1 MTTVTTPRPA
11 KTLVLDPNT
20 QRFLDKLAAKPG
32 TPIQELAVRDARAL
46 LRGLQAGPTAK
57 LDADID
63 DRTLQVGPQGRISVR
78 IVRPRANRAALPAIV
93 YFHGGGW
100 VLGDV
105 DTHDRLVR
113 ELAIGAQ
120 AAVVFVNF
128 SPSPEARYPVAL
140 EEGYAVLDWIARH
153 GGTAALDGTRIA
165 VAGDSAGG
173 NLAAA
178 LTLLA
183 KRRNGPK
190 IAQQLLFYPVT
201 DANFAT
207 GSYDRFAQGFF
218 LTRDAMKWFWDA
230 YAPEAHT
237 REESLV
243 SPLRASLS
251 ELAGLPPALVFTAEA
266 DVLRDEGEA
275 YARKLIEAGVSVT
288 AQRCLGL
295 AHDFAMLDVYLE
307 TPGARTAITQAST
320 WLAHG
325 FAKH

>member
-1 MTTVTTPRPA
+1 MTTATTSRPA

-20 QRFLDKLAAKPG
+20 QKFLDQLAATPG

-57 LDADID
+57 LDVDVD
-63 DRTLQVGPQGRISVR
+63 ERRLQVGLTGTVSVR
-78 IVRPRANRAALPAIV
+78 IVRPRGSRSALPAIV

-100 VLGDV
+100 VLGDA

-120 AAVVFVNF
+120 AAVVFVNY

-140 EEGYAVLDWIARH
+140 EEGYAVLEWIARS
-153 GGTAALDGTRIA
+153 GGTAALDGTHIA

-201 DANFAT
+201 DANFTT
-207 GSYDRFAQGFF
+207 GSYERFAQGYF

-230 YAPEAHT
+230 YAPDANT
-237 REESLV
+237 RAESLA

-275 YARKLIEAGVSVT
+275 YARKLMEAGVSVT

-295 AHDFAMLDVYLE
+295 AHDFAMLDVYLV
-307 TPGARTAITQAST
+307 TPGARAAIAQASA
-320 WLAHG
+320 WLADG
-325 FAKH
+325 LAKK